1 MKKICLSVLFLI
13 SFSASFYGEEGY
25 AFKKFYEI
33 EVELDG
39 TDRDSVTEGMGR
51 ALKNLMISLSG
62 VSDINNQAIVE
73 KAIEDS
79 ERYVTE
85 YRLSSEAENI
95 LGTFS
100 FNGEEVRKLLSSNN
114 LTLWIG
120 IKPKILTFLPCKS
133 QSFLILDEQDVFM
146 QRNKL
151 CTEVEKRLSRRGSIR
166 NIIFIEPILDLIDL
180 KFIDLYQPKS
190 DQVFLNKI
198 SSRYGLDNWMVCY
211 IQDEYGILI
220 EEPLCLSPIS
230 DLQRIAL
237 EEIVDLLA
245 DELSKDF
252 LLKINPNLTNE
263 LQIQVSGIEK
273 YDQITSLENIIRSN
287 ALVISHSI
295 NSISDSSVTYLLEI
309 RGEVSDLEKLMNVN
323 PLLISQPGADGKE
336 ELKYVFKG
344 NK

>member
-1 MKKICLSVLFLI
+1 MNKICLLVLFLI

-85 YRLSSEAENI
+85 YRLSSETENI

-100 FNGEEVRKLLSSNN
+100 FNGEEIRKLLSSNN
-114 LTLWIG
+114 LPLWIG

-287 ALVISHSI
+287 ALVISYSI
-295 NSISDSSVTYLLEI
+295 SSISDSSVTYLLEI

-323 PLLISQPGADGKE
+323 PLLISQLGADGKE

>member
-114 LTLWIG
+114 LPLWIG

-133 QSFLILDEQDVFM
+133 KSFLILDEQDVFM

-336 ELKYVFKG
+336 ELKYAFKG

>member
-114 LTLWIG
+114 LPLWIG

-151 CTEVEKRLSRRGSIR
+151 CTKVEKRLSRRGSIR

-252 LLKINPNLTNE
+252 LLKVDPNLTNE

-273 YDQITSLENIIRSN
+273 YDQIISLENIIRSN

-336 ELKYVFKG
+336 ELKYAFKG

>member
-114 LTLWIG
+114 LPLWIG

-230 DLQRIAL
+230 DLQRISL

-245 DELSKDF
+245 DELSKEYQ
-252 LLKINPNLTNE
+252 LNINPNLRNE
-263 LQIQVSGIEK
+263 LKILISGIEK
-273 YDQITSLENIIRSN
+273 YDQIVSLENIIRSN
-287 ALVISHSI
+287 ALVISHNI
-295 NSISDSSVTYLLEI
+295 NSISGNSVSYLLEI
-309 RGEVSDLEKLMNVN
+309 RGEISDLETLMNVN
-323 PLLISQPGADGKE
+323 PLLIRQPRVEGEE
-336 ELKYVFKG
+336 ELKYFFKG
-344 NK
+344 NR